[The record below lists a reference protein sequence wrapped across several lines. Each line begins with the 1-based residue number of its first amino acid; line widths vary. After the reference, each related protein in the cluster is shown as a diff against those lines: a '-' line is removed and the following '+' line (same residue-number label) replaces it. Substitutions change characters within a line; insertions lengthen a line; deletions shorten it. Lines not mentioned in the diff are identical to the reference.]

1 MADNLP
7 EDIQHTPFP
16 LPLWLSTGRKH
27 ALPRRLL
34 SFIHTTRKQRHAI
47 PPRPTTTHRR
57 GLFSSLAAKSQVH
70 PPYQLIR
77 LFWFW
82 KVTKMDKMR
91 IHEPTTPEAPNNEN
105 YETDVWDVW
114 KESST
119 CSCEGCLKIPLF
131 ASLIPLNYTE
141 SYDDSPLTSAANQ
154 FLFMSEY
161 ELNTVT
167 REIEVAYRPFVL
179 ANAETLTHGYFD
191 PGILRDEIED

>member
-1 MADNLP
+1 
-7 EDIQHTPFP
+7 
-16 LPLWLSTGRKH
+16 
-27 ALPRRLL
+27 
-34 SFIHTTRKQRHAI
+34 
-47 PPRPTTTHRR
+47 
-57 GLFSSLAAKSQVH
+57 
-70 PPYQLIR
+70 
-77 LFWFW
+77 
-82 KVTKMDKMR
+82 MDKMR
-91 IHEPTTPEAPNNEN
+91 IHEPTTPEAPDNEN

-161 ELNTVT
+161 ELNTVM

-191 PGILRDEIED
+191 PGISRDEIEDWSDYGAEVVMRMAGQSNYEGDTESSDKEIFYDDEESSDNEDSDVEM